1 MIIGL
6 RHNKQNRENETH
18 ASWEDR
24 HGMKLRVAVAAKS
37 NDVSVSRLLSVLL
50 VCMSIVGHVGLEVCE
65 GNRHEQSMRRDVRG
79 TGKRQE
85 Q

>member
-1 MIIGL
+1 
-6 RHNKQNRENETH
+6 
-18 ASWEDR
+18 
-24 HGMKLRVAVAAKS
+24 MKLLVAAKF

-65 GNRHEQSMRRDVRG
+65 GNRHEQSMRHDVRG

>member
-1 MIIGL
+1 MMIIGL

-24 HGMKLRVAVAAKS
+24 HGMKLLLAATS

-50 VCMSIVGHVGLEVCE
+50 VCMGIVGRGV
-65 GNRHEQSMRRDVRG
+65 RHQSGRHWPGRV
-79 TGKRQE
+79 
-85 Q
+85 